1 MVATSRMRHRR
12 DFQAAHQGVKVAGK
26 YVVVHHKTLVNQGDS
41 PDPVVGYVVSKKVG
55 NAVVRNRV
63 QRRLRHLIH
72 ETQRRIAHGSL
83 LVILVLPSAAQANS
97 AELSHDLDR
106 LLQRLEADR

>member
-26 YVVVHHKTLVNQGDS
+26 YVVLHHKTLINQGDS
-41 PDPVVGYVVSKKVG
+41 HDPVVGYVVSKKVG

-72 ETQRRIAHGSL
+72 ETQQRIAQGSL
-83 LVILVLPSAAQANS
+83 LVIRVLPSAAQANS
-97 AELSHDLDR
+97 AELGHDLDR
-106 LLQRLEADR
+106 LLQRLEAGR